1 MIKSSASRL
10 KCTIVNADAYR
21 NEAAK
26 SRSDDASMLLSTMR
40 EKPRSRA
47 SVSTSIAYAVPAIA
61 PLPSGSAS
69 HSSRAAPS
77 RAKSRRSGAA
87 CERKK
92 CAISTGCAGRKCVK
106 DGISASPADAAW
118 VASASTTAATLRC
131 SSGMRRRRYN
141 RRSSDTCSLRERP
154 VWSRR
159 PASPSRS
166 TSSRSTKLWT
176 SSSAPL
182 TNAGSDRPRSS
193 RSARAAS
200 ICAASS
206 RASTP
211 ARLNARAHAR
221 LPVTSSSNKRRS
233 KRNDAPKSK
242 AAASGAASKRPDQRF
257 VALAAGLSSAIRCN
271 RDEFWRGRPLGDMDD
286 LAAAR
291 KQLETDDAGD
301 ALVRGVDK
309 RIQRFARRGEP
320 KAARYQVGVFA
331 ADDLAQAIE
340 LRRGDRRAR
349 RPMRRVQHYGRRRL
363 AQVAILWL
371 SDAVRRGD
379 GTEAFE
385 QVEDRHGDA
394 VDPGRRAAI
403 ERDVDRCR
411 LGPTPSLPTR
421 DLSPRLRWPS
431 AGGDG
436 GSRRGRRFGLERNL
450 ARADVGG
457 LLRSAH
463 RPIPRRREHAKR
475 RIQQADRDIHRRA
488 VGRVRDRGRVF
499 DVGNLHDQSSDERHA
514 QGGAQRGAI
523 GRRGAR
529 LQPSHDVPAGELVA
543 GVQDVGA
550 DGTGRERTVA
560 HLLEL
565 APLAEIDR
573 HRDHLGSV
581 SLREPRDRHGT
592 LEAF

>member
-21 NEAAK
+21 NDAAK
-26 SRSDDASMLLSTMR
+26 SRSEDASMLLSTMR

-47 SVSTSIAYAVPAIA
+47 SASTSIAYAVPAIA

-182 TNAGSDRPRSS
+182 RSAGSDRPRSR
-193 RSARAAS
+193 RSASAAS

-221 LPVTSSSNKRRS
+221 LPVTSSSNRRRS

-242 AAASGAASKRPDQRF
+242 ATASGAASKRPDQRL
-257 VALAAGLSSAIRCN
+257 VAFDAGLELAAGLWSAIRCD
-271 RDEFWRGRPLGDMDD
+271 RDEFRRGRPLGDMDD
-286 LAAAR
+286 LATAR
-291 KQLETDDAGD
+291 KQLETDDARD
-301 ALVRGVDK
+301 AFVRGVDE

-320 KAARYQVGVFA
+320 EAAIHEIGVFA
-331 ADDLAQAIE
+331 ADEFAQTIE
-340 LRRGDRRAR
+340 LGRGGRGAK
-349 RPMRRVQHYGRRRL
+349 RPMRRVQHDGRRRP
-363 AQVAILWL
+363 AQVAILWQ
-371 SDAVRRGD
+371 SDAVRRGN
-379 GTEAFE
+379 GAKAFE

-394 VDPGRRAAI
+394 VDPGRRAAL
-403 ERDVDRCR
+403 ERDVDRR
-411 LGPTPSLPTR
+411 WLGA
-421 DLSPRLRWPS
+421 

-436 GSRRGRRFGLERNL
+436 GCWRGRRFG
-450 ARADVGG
+450 
-457 LLRSAH
+457 
-463 RPIPRRREHAKR
+463 P
-475 RIQQADRDIHRRA
+475 Q
-488 VGRVRDRGRVF
+488 
-499 DVGNLHDQSSDERHA
+499 
-514 QGGAQRGAI
+514 
-523 GRRGAR
+523 
-529 LQPSHDVPAGELVA
+529 
-543 GVQDVGA
+543 
-550 DGTGRERTVA
+550 
-560 HLLEL
+560 
-565 APLAEIDR
+565 
-573 HRDHLGSV
+573 
-581 SLREPRDRHGT
+581 
-592 LEAF
+592 